1 MPTTATTSPLLKS
14 ILQIAINIQDVERA
28 VAFYRDKLGLRFL
41 FQAPP
46 ALAFFDCGGVRLML
60 DRASAAEFDHAASI
74 LYFRVD
80 DIRAAHETLAGRGV
94 AFRDTPHKIAD
105 MPDHELWM
113 THFDDTEGNLL
124 ALMAEIRR

>member
-1 MPTTATTSPLLKS
+1 MTATTSPMLKQ
-14 ILQIAINIQDVERA
+14 ILQIAINVQEPERA
-28 VAFYRDKLGLRFL
+28 VAFYRDLLGLRLL

-60 DRASAAEFDHAASI
+60 TGAEAPEFAHASSI
-74 LYFRVD
+74 LYFKVD
-80 DIRAAHETLAGRGV
+80 DIGAAHRELAGRGV

-113 THFDDTEGNLL
+113 THFDDTEGNLH